1 VKLSLDFF
9 YAESAGVLINYSA
22 CFQICGLLLCNG
34 ETACLA
40 PVRGTGVFSR
50 PPELLTEIATATAIE
65 KELMSALESVPE
77 AFHYARPSS
86 LVRGIRLDFGAVS
99 RLPRPR
105 INLNMRWF
113 PVKPRISCDAIP
125 WVAGGRANDSQSGWA
140 SRFYLWKM

>member
-1 VKLSLDFF
+1 MKLSLDFF

-34 ETACLA
+34 ETARLA

-77 AFHYARPSS
+77 AFHYTRPSS
-86 LVRGIRLDFGAVS
+86 LVRGDTARF
-99 RLPRPR
+99 RR
-105 INLNMRWF
+105 
-113 PVKPRISCDAIP
+113 
-125 WVAGGRANDSQSGWA
+125 SQQATEA
-140 SRFYLWKM
+140 SHQSKYALVPCEAPHQL